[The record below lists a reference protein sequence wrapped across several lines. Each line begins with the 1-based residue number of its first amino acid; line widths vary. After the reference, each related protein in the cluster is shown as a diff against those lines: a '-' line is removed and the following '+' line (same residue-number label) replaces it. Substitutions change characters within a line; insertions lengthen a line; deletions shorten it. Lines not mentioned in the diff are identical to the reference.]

1 MDLKFKVFLFVVYL
15 LADKLHEAAMFL
27 SAQIIIAR
35 ATTVLYT
42 LTVVKHKTKFRPYF
56 GLFTKKKKLSFLF
69 CAISK
74 LACLHCLVLIKL
86 RQNYQ
91 SENVNKLFTNLAISC
106 TKSWNC
112 NSILCNDVRC
122 EFCVSL
128 IFVPWGVGGGYTTS
142 EKLPQTWHTANK

>member
-74 LACLHCLVLIKL
+74 LALKYYNIIFSLTTARARKVVYIHFWYIHFWYIHFWIIHRTDAIFLPLTRAWGGEGYDEAGGL
-86 RQNYQ
+86 
-91 SENVNKLFTNLAISC
+91 ENF
-106 TKSWNC
+106 
-112 NSILCNDVRC
+112 
-122 EFCVSL
+122 
-128 IFVPWGVGGGYTTS
+128 IFSSVT
-142 EKLPQTWHTANK
+142 

>member
-86 RQNYQ
+86 RQNY
-91 SENVNKLFTNLAISC
+91 
-106 TKSWNC
+106 
-112 NSILCNDVRC
+112 
-122 EFCVSL
+122 
-128 IFVPWGVGGGYTTS
+128 P
-142 EKLPQTWHTANK
+142 

>member
-1 MDLKFKVFLFVVYL
+1 MDLKFKVFLFVVYY
-15 LADKLHEAAMFL
+15 KLHEAAMFL

-106 TKSWNC
+106 T
-112 NSILCNDVRC
+112 
-122 EFCVSL
+122 
-128 IFVPWGVGGGYTTS
+128 TS
-142 EKLPQTWHTANK
+142 EKLPQTWHTASM